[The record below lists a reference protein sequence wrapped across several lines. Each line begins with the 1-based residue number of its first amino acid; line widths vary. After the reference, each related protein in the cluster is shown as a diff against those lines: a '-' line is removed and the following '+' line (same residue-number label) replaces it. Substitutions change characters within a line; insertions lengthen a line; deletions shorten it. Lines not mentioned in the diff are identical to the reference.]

1 MLLAEYDYD
10 TDIAVQ
16 RKEAFDDGISIGR
29 NEGIAIGEER
39 GISIGLSQG
48 AHQAKLETAKN
59 ALTMHLPIE
68 QVAILTGLSP
78 EEIEKL

>member
-16 RKEAFDDGISIGR
+16 RKEAFDDGLSQGR
-29 NEGIAIGEER
+29 NEGI
-39 GISIGLSQG
+39 SIGISQG
-48 AHQAKLETAKN
+48 AQQAKLETAKVLKS
-59 ALTMHLPIE
+59 AGIE
-68 QVAILTGLSP
+68 INLIINSTGLSP